1 MNQLNIHVPLQF
13 REMHKMMFCL
23 LMHYNAWLN
32 RNCVRVGT
40 FLKGRYAKKP
50 TKFPV
55 FCRCFAEIIFITRAV
70 GRNCHWGCTRV
81 RQGARGGGESFRT
94 TAGSGQTLV
103 GGPWKLRDFN
113 NLETNS

>member
-70 GRNCHWGCTRV
+70 GRNCHWGLGV
-81 RQGARGGGESFRT
+81 NKGEARGHGGGRE
-94 TAGSGQTLV
+94 L
-103 GGPWKLRDFN
+103 
-113 NLETNS
+113 